1 MGTTT
6 RSQSLPWASA
16 SWAQDLQGGRERSSS
31 PGSVPGRQGA
41 RPTWRARPRQL
52 TW

>member
-16 SWAQDLQGGRERSSS
+16 SWAQDLQGLQVFLELQQETL
-31 PGSVPGRQGA
+31 GS
-41 RPTWRARPRQL
+41 L
-52 TW
+52 DL